1 MSNLSYEMIEGQAGG
16 ANNGTHL
23 GAAGGGAG
31 GETSTLIPGDKPAR
45 KAWMAVVAGMLLA
58 GAFLGAF
65 VSSPRSSSPVNPEA
79 ASSSASGE

>member
-23 GAAGGGAG
+23 GAAGEGAG
-31 GETSTLIPGDKPAR
+31 GETSTLIPGDKPTR
-45 KAWMAVVAGMLLA
+45 KAWMAVVAGMLFA

-65 VSSPRSSSPVNPEA
+65 VSSRSSSPMNPEA